1 MYKKQLEDAGP
12 ANQTLL
18 AFLRQQVTTVEQVA
32 QVAVDAAKG
41 WDLQNSGTIEEVDE
55 VLSRQ
60 QRLRGKTTAENL
72 GQADMEIKC
81 LQALKAQMERD
92 AETPVPIESI
102 CTYGQLD
109 DALRIYNGRLREAAE
124 DECAQIQVQIG
135 ELKKSRKKW
144 NGTLEAMKKPGS
156 IGTLNPIQDLDDAIT
171 YYGNLQKR
179 QVTYEIAAH
188 AAGHRRIGKEARG
201 SATPRWIAADARGN
215 R

>member
-1 MYKKQLEDAGP
+1 MRD
-12 ANQTLL
+12 
-18 AFLRQQVTTVEQVA
+18 
-32 QVAVDAAKG
+32 
-41 WDLQNSGTIEEVDE
+41 SGTIEEVNE

-102 CTYGQLD
+102 RTYGQLD

-135 ELKKSRKKW
+135 
-144 NGTLEAMKKPGS
+144 N
-156 IGTLNPIQDLDDAIT
+156 
-171 YYGNLQKR
+171 
-179 QVTYEIAAH
+179 
-188 AAGHRRIGKEARG
+188 
-201 SATPRWIAADARGN
+201 
-215 R
+215 